1 MDLRLTTA
9 GRALLADSANTGLS
23 AVRLTHLALGSGSA
37 AAGSANDG
45 RTALRTERDRV
56 AVSGVTSVAG
66 RVAYR
71 GDFSPSVTYSV
82 TEAGLFGRVGAS
94 GAVTLLAY
102 WTAGGTV
109 LASAIA
115 GTALTVAGVLEVQS
129 AAADVT
135 VTVTTTVQLGDP
147 ALTARVTA
155 VETDLA
161 ALQAAAITAATIE
174 RYTMPAEIEVRMS
187 TANGETAWT
196 LASEGLAVSGVT
208 VTDGANGYITFGP
221 GVYRI
226 TGRDDSDSG
235 VRNDAHGLDPQTST
249 FGAGAISV
257 SGFEE
262 YGSSSIGDNIIDDIV
277 VVAAGASKVVRPAP
291 RVVQSVH
298 IGIVAVFI
306 RRIGDAPA

>member
-71 GDFSPSVTYSV
+71 GDFSPAATYSV
-82 TEAGLFGRVGAS
+82 TEAGLFGRVGSS

-135 VTVTTTVQLGDP
+135 VTVATTVQLGDP
-147 ALTARVTA
+147 SLAARVTA

-174 RYTMPAEIEVRMS
+174 RYTMPAEIEVYMTS
-187 TANGETAWT
+187 PHGVLPWT
-196 LASEGLAVSGVT
+196 ISSEGLAVSGVT
-208 VTDGANGYITFGP
+208 VADGVNGSITFGP
-221 GVYRI
+221 GTYRI
-226 TGRDDSDSG
+226 TGYMSGTNTPLLVDFSSFSVLTG
-235 VRNDAHGLDPQTST
+235 VRR
-249 FGAGAISV
+249 V
-257 SGFEE
+257 
-262 YGSSSIGDNIIDDIV
+262 DDLIA
-277 VVAAGASKVVRPAP
+277 VAAGTTHVVSPRP
-291 RVVQSVH
+291 QSSV
-298 IGIVAVFI
+298 GDTGSGRVFI